1 MEYKKKSMES
11 STVLCLCA
19 WFPFKLFTI
28 DGKILLIRGRKN
40 MEKTPTMQQCFI
52 LGIILIIRR
61 QLFLRSKIST
71 LLARNAR
78 KPEKTYH
85 FSSIKFKWQLISYS
99 VETHPILQNC

>member
-1 MEYKKKSMES
+1 MVFIQIVYSRCEDIVNTWKYE
-11 STVLCLCA
+11 
-19 WFPFKLFTI
+19 
-28 DGKILLIRGRKN
+28 G
-40 MEKTPTMQQCFI
+40 KTPTMQQCFI

>member
-1 MEYKKKSMES
+1 MVFIQIVY
-11 STVLCLCA
+11 
-19 WFPFKLFTI
+19 
-28 DGKILLIRGRKN
+28 IRCEDIVNTWKYEG
-40 MEKTPTMQQCFI
+40 KTPTMQQCFI

-85 FSSIKFKWQLISYS
+85 FSSIKFK
-99 VETHPILQNC
+99 